1 MHINNQNYTDKE
13 ILFDALNTE
22 KHLTANYN
30 TFANECADPV
40 LKKTLMDILNDEH
53 SIQFDVFCE
62 LHSRGLYP
70 TPMAD
75 TQKVD
80 QAKQKYGNVGRTLQN
95 SQNTQNSQSGQKW

>member
-1 MHINNQNYTDKE
+1 MQMNNQSYGDKE
-13 ILFDALNTE
+13 ILFDALNTQ
-22 KHLTANYN
+22 KQITANYN

-40 LKKTLMDILNDEH
+40 LRNTMMDILNDEH

-75 TQKVD
+75 SQKVE
-80 QAKQKYGNVGRTLQN
+80 QAKQKYR
-95 SQNTQNSQSGQKW
+95 SGTKGW

>member
-1 MHINNQNYTDKE
+1 M
-13 ILFDALNTE
+13 LFRS
-22 KHLTANYN
+22 NYN

-70 TPMAD
+70 TPMAE

-80 QAKQKYGNVGRTLQN
+80 QAKQKFGNISRTLTQSQNQN
-95 SQNTQNSQSGQKW
+95 SQNW

>member
-1 MHINNQNYTDKE
+1 MNTNDQNYTDKE
-13 ILFDALNTE
+13 ILFDALNTQ
-22 KHLTANYN
+22 KALTSNYN

-40 LKKTLMDILNDEH
+40 LKKTLMDVLNDEH

-80 QAKQKYGNVGRTLQN
+80 QAKQKYGSISRDMQDKKNG
-95 SQNTQNSQSGQKW
+95 QSW